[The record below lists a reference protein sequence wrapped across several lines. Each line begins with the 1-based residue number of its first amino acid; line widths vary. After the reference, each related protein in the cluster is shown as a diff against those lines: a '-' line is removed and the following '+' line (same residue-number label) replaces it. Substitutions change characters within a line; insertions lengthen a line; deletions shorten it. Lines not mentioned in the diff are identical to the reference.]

1 MNNLS
6 PFVKEFAGKIIEA
19 ASLNNKSGEDSVFP
33 NEEYRVFVKRINKR
47 LKTPPYINIVS
58 RKEGFHIM
66 VTTYGKLIQ
75 VKNYGNRKFGDK
87 FEDVC
92 DKVKLFMEENFE
104 GAGKFTESGGKI
116 KHVVKVLWKMT
127 EII

>member
-1 MNNLS
+1 
-6 PFVKEFAGKIIEA
+6 
-19 ASLNNKSGEDSVFP
+19 
-33 NEEYRVFVKRINKR
+33 
-47 LKTPPYINIVS
+47 
-58 RKEGFHIM
+58 M

-104 GAGKFTESGGKI
+104 EAGKFTEAGGKI

>member
-6 PFVKEFAGKIIEA
+6 PFVKEFAGKIIET

-75 VKNYGNRKFGDK
+75 VKNYGNRKFGD
-87 FEDVC
+87 
-92 DKVKLFMEENFE
+92 NFE
-104 GAGKFTESGGKI
+104 GADKFTEAGGKI